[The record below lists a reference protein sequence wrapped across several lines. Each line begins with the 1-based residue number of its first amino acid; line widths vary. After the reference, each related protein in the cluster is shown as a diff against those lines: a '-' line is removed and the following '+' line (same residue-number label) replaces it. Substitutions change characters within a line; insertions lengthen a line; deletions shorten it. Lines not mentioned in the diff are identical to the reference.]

1 MTDKGVKEP
10 RSGAEIIDMF
20 TEIAHY
26 LPGIVIGKMSVMVI
40 KDRTIIGSISALTT
54 NQSGSQVGK
63 PVTGQVSLE
72 CLEQGR
78 RVVKVIPQEKSP
90 YGIPYVACAL
100 PIKDGERVIGCI
112 TTAQLLDKQQKFLS
126 VAADLAS
133 SAEELTAGMQEMAAG
148 AQTVSTT
155 SNDLETLS
163 QELAKASS
171 QTNDIVHF
179 IKTIADQTNLLGLN
193 AAIEAARVGDMGRG
207 FSVVAE
213 EVRKLATASAAS
225 VNEIAVSLGTIQ
237 VSVNKLADKS
247 KMLDTIVG
255 TQTTAVQEMAQASQ
269 TLAVL
274 ASDLS
279 QVASTM
285 YSDD

>member
-1 MTDKGVKEP
+1 MTEREAEAP
-10 RSGAEIIDMF
+10 SRSGAEILDMF
-20 TEIAHY
+20 TEIAQF
-26 LPGIVIGKMSVMVI
+26 LPGIVMEKMSVMVI

-63 PVTGQVSLE
+63 AVKGEVSLA

-78 RVVKVIPQEKSP
+78 RIVKVIPKEKSP

-100 PIKDGERVIGCI
+100 PIKDGERVVGCV
-112 TTAQLLDKQQKFLS
+112 TTAQLLDKQEKFLS
-126 VAADLAS
+126 VAAELAS
-133 SAEELTAGMQEMAAG
+133 SAQELTAGMEEMAAG
-148 AQTVSTT
+148 AQNVSNT
-155 SNDLETLS
+155 SNDLESLS
-163 QELAKASS
+163 KELAKASS

-213 EVRKLATASAAS
+213 EVRKLATASAESVKEIAGALNTIQAS
-225 VNEIAVSLGTIQ
+225 VNQ
-237 VSVNKLADKS
+237 LADKS

-255 TQTTAVQEMAQASQ
+255 TQTTSIQEMAQASQ

-279 QVASTM
+279 QVANNM
-285 YSDD
+285 YSE

>member
-1 MTDKGVKEP
+1 MTDKEVKAP

-40 KDRTIIGSISALTT
+40 KDRTIIGSVSSLTT

-63 PVTGQVSLE
+63 PVKGQVSLE

-213 EVRKLATASAAS
+213 EVRKLATASATS
-225 VNEIAVSLGTIQ
+225 VKEIAVALGTIQ
-237 VSVNKLADKS
+237 ASVNKLADKS